1 MSQEHYYEAD
11 VTLRDVLR
19 TTDYCQG
26 RTLIPCPVCNYQLDF
41 VDTIKP
47 KKGEIPMELSCP
59 DENCSFEVRAVK
71 KEELDEEV
79 EEWS

>member
-1 MSQEHYYEAD
+1 MSQEQYYKPD

-19 TTDYCQG
+19 TTDCYGG

-41 VDTIKP
+41 GNTIKP
-47 KKGEIPMELSCP
+47 KKGDIPMHLSCP
-59 DENCSFEVRAVK
+59 DENCSFELRAVTE
-71 KEELDEEV
+71 EELDEEV